1 MLDRAGTLVE
11 LRKAEEAIALY
22 DEVLRLD
29 PANQIARMGRLTALG
44 SRLAVP
50 APSTGSTLRAFVPG
64 RTVAQSL
71 ETRTADGTP
80 AGFESASGIAVT
92 RSTRAAELP
101 GLIQFEVTPEGVKPG
116 DRYTVRIV
124 FVNGGPAPIEIRTM
138 SVATITDGGR
148 AQGPVTPLVRVVAPQ
163 GRAVLL
169 SPEGVWKDEVK
180 NWSMEVAVHTARGET
195 YRNALT
201 WK

>member
-1 MLDRAGTLVE
+1 
-11 LRKAEEAIALY
+11 
-22 DEVLRLD
+22 
-29 PANQIARMGRLTALG
+29 
-44 SRLAVP
+44 
-50 APSTGSTLRAFVPG
+50 
-64 RTVAQSL
+64 
-71 ETRTADGTP
+71 
-80 AGFESASGIAVT
+80 
-92 RSTRAAELP
+92 
-101 GLIQFEVTPEGVKPG
+101 
-116 DRYTVRIV
+116 
-124 FVNGGPAPIEIRTM
+124 M